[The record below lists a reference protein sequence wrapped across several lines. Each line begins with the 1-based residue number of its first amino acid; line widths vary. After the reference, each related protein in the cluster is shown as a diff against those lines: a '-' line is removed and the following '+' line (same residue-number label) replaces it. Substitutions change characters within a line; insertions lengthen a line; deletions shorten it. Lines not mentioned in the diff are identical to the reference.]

1 MRNPFTKPAAVARH
15 LKIAVAGKPGKGK
28 TVFGLDARNH
38 GLGPVAVISNEA
50 GDVHYIDH
58 PKWGGFDRLATSSL
72 AEIDEALK
80 YLEANPGAY
89 GTLVIDTVTGFY
101 EALVSAMAKADGS
114 VNVKSWGLIKRKWRS
129 IMARLNNLPCSI
141 VAVVHENDITE
152 TDEKTGKTTVVGQK
166 LDAEKTFDRNPD
178 VLIRL
183 GEADGHRVAIVVKDR
198 TSTFQTGAR
207 VVDPHIGLWAKSVR
221 AGTAEARVAPPEEVD
236 AQNERAISPG
246 TQAAPQHVVEDE
258 PREPPSQTTAAS
270 ATTLAAVLGEIDK
283 LAFHAKSEADAWWK
297 AHWTQIGP
305 LAPAEQKVIRRALD
319 SKVKADAHPS

>member
-1 MRNPFTKPAAVARH
+1 MRNPFEKPAAVARH

-72 AEIDEALK
+72 SQIDEALK
-80 YLEANPGAY
+80 YLEAHPGAY

-129 IMARLNNLPCSI
+129 VMARLNNLPCSI

-152 TDEKTGKTTVVGQK
+152 TDEKTGKVSVVGQK
-166 LDAEKTFDRNPD
+166 LDAEKTFERNPD

-183 GEADGHRVAIVVKDR
+183 GESNGKRVGIVVKDR
-198 TSTFQTGAR
+198 TGTFQAGAR
-207 VVDPHIGLWAKSVR
+207 IEEPHIGLWAKSVR

-236 AQNERAISPG
+236 EQNESAMTGARAESA
-246 TQAAPQHVVEDE
+246 TADE
-258 PREPPSQTTAAS
+258 GEPPARQVVIPISNGDGLKAV
-270 ATTLAAVLGEIDK
+270 LAAIEGHGPFPAKDK
-283 LAFHAKSEADAWWK
+283 ADEFWK
-297 AHWTQIGP
+297 THWPQIGH
-305 LAPAEQKVIRRALD
+305 LAPAEQKVVRRALD
-319 SKVKADAHPS
+319 VKVKADAHA